1 MEMHIYDPGSAE
13 AASGEANISR
23 RPPQLRMSCVQQLAL
38 LLLLAAA
45 SVDLPKELKQ
55 LFMPASF
62 CSSTYSSRPTYVTD
76 ISFTRKGYGRSL
88 NLFSFII

>member
-1 MEMHIYDPGSAE
+1 IENYSYHLLVVSFMMQ
-13 AASGEANISR
+13 ANISR

-62 CSSTYSSRPTYVTD
+62 CSSKYSFGPTH